1 MRNAASNLTE
11 SENCET
17 EWENGLT
24 TVMQAYRG
32 LMAYEMM
39 YAATCLQ
46 DPDTENYCF
55 ATAVTNTSTPSDTYL
70 FFLPYN
76 LSMPGSSTPSCTWCN
91 QEIMGIFH
99 SAAANRRQLIA
110 TTYEGAARQVNTMCG
125 QGFVNGTLPEEE
137 ESAGGMMYP
146 QGVLALATVLACTV
160 LNLVI

>member
-125 QGFVNGTLPEEE
+125 QGFV
-137 ESAGGMMYP
+137 
-146 QGVLALATVLACTV
+146 
-160 LNLVI
+160 